1 MTKIWGTRPLRPS
14 CRFPLYSG
22 SSSRG
27 SWYNLVINS
36 YQIPPER
43 QNHLPPNLSNFM
55 TEHLFQGLCA
65 DAPAHCEAYSASP
78 SPITGCK
85 GGFAAGWRGIIEKVA
100 EGEGKGENERERE
113 GGGDGKGNSALVV
126 GDICLCHWG
135 PGRAPAEK
143 KTISCILG
151 FTKHFWLI
159 DNLIFYNSVIQCSRL
174 ILPAQG
180 EDFPRCP
187 NFETVCLPSLWKAL
201 STEH

>member
-1 MTKIWGTRPLRPS
+1 MLHAQISNFKNKNFVECRPSRASVASKKIFEATSEKRPYSPNANIGYRNGGDCICVWGTRPLRPS

-78 SPITGCK
+78 SPIIGCK
-85 GGFAAGWRGIIEKVA
+85 GGSWQ
-100 EGEGKGENERERE
+100 EGME
-113 GGGDGKGNSALVV
+113 
-126 GDICLCHWG
+126 
-135 PGRAPAEK
+135 
-143 KTISCILG
+143 
-151 FTKHFWLI
+151 
-159 DNLIFYNSVIQCSRL
+159 
-174 ILPAQG
+174 
-180 EDFPRCP
+180 EDY
-187 NFETVCLPSLWKAL
+187 
-201 STEH
+201 